1 MERGGAGDLYRRFG
15 PAIYRR
21 CLKLLRDPAD
31 AEDATQEV
39 FVRAF
44 VHLERHT
51 YGSPLPWLYEIAT
64 RLCLNR
70 VRDQGRRA
78 AARERLP
85 APPPTAS
92 PADLLSDRDLA
103 SQLLEQVDERT
114 ALIAVYHVVD
124 GMTQDEVAR
133 AVKLSRRTVGT
144 RLHLF
149 LERARR
155 FLERTA

>member
-44 VHLERHT
+44 IHLERHT

-85 APPPTAS
+85 APAAT
-92 PADLLSDRDLA
+92 PADLLADRHLA
-103 SQLLEQVDERT
+103 SQLLGQVDEKT
-114 ALIAVYHVVD
+114 ALIVVYHVVD
-124 GMTQDEVAR
+124 GMTQEEVAR

-155 FLERTA
+155 FLEQTA